1 MFLAYERLLDVDT
14 VAFFVFILA
23 ALGAFL
29 VGTTFHEFSHAAS
42 ALALGDRTAQAAGR
56 VTLNPVAHLDP
67 LGTILLVFAGF
78 GWGKPVPVNPY
89 RLRGGLQA
97 SAMVSFAG
105 PLANFIV
112 AGVATLILRLTT
124 IPVRHPF
131 DASAYLSVDW
141 ATNDYIGLLLSATV
155 FFNVILG
162 VFNLLPV
169 APLDGFKV
177 ALGLLPRDLALEYSK
192 TEQYGP
198 GILLVVIFVLPLVLG
213 VSIIFPIVRF
223 LSDLLLGT

>member
-1 MFLAYERLLDVDT
+1 MILAYERLLDVDT
-14 VAFFVFILA
+14 VAFFVFLFA
-23 ALGAFL
+23 AMGAFL

-56 VTLNPVAHLDP
+56 VTLNPIAHLDP
-67 LGTILLVFAGF
+67 FGTVLLLIAGF

-89 RLRGGLQA
+89 RLRGGLQS
-97 SAMVSFAG
+97 SALVSFAG
-105 PLANFIV
+105 PLANFVTAAI
-112 AGVATLILRLTT
+112 ATTILRATP

-131 DASAYLSVDW
+131 DASAYLNIDW
-141 ATNDYIGLLLSATV
+141 TTSDYIGLLLAATV

-162 VFNLLPV
+162 VFNLLPI

-177 ALGLLPRDLALEYSK
+177 ALGVLPRDMAVEYSK

-198 GILLVVIFVLPLVLG
+198 GILLVVIFVLPLFLG
-213 VSIIFPIVRF
+213 ISIIFPVVRF
-223 LSDLLLGT
+223 ISDLLLGT

>member
-1 MFLAYERLLDVDT
+1 MLLAYERLLEVDT
-14 VAFFVFILA
+14 LAFFVFVA
-23 ALGAFL
+23 AAMGAF
-29 VGTTFHEFSHAAS
+29 VIGTTFHEFSHAAT

-56 VTLNPVAHLDP
+56 VTLNPLAHLDP
-67 LGTILLVFAGF
+67 LGTLLIALAGF
-78 GWGKPVPVNPY
+78 GWGKPVPVNTY
-89 RLRGGLQA
+89 RLRGGLRA
-97 SAMVSFAG
+97 SALVSFAG

-112 AGVATLILRLTT
+112 AAVATAILRLTD

-131 DASAYLSVDW
+131 EADFYRGVDW
-141 ATNDYIGLLLSATV
+141 SLNDYIGLLLSATV

-169 APLDGFKV
+169 APLDGFAV
-177 ALGLLPRDLALEYSK
+177 ALGILPRDLAMEYSK

-213 VSIIFPIVRF
+213 VSIIFPVVRF

>member
-14 VAFFVFILA
+14 IAFFVFVA
-23 ALGAFL
+23 AAMGAF
-29 VGTTFHEFSHAAS
+29 VIGTTFHEYSHAAS
-42 ALALGDRTAQAAGR
+42 ALALGDPTAQQQGR

-67 LGTILLVFAGF
+67 LGTILLMVAGF

-97 SAMVSFAG
+97 SALVSLAG
-105 PLANFIV
+105 PLSNFIT
-112 AGVATLILRLTT
+112 AGIATLVLRLTP

-131 DASAYLSVDW
+131 DAGAYLGVDW
-141 ATNDYIGLLLSATV
+141 TMNDYAGLLLAATV

-162 VFNLLPV
+162 VFNLLPI

-177 ALGLLPRDLALEYSK
+177 ALGILPRDLAIEYSK
-192 TEQYGP
+192 TERYGP
-198 GILLVVIFVLPLVLG
+198 GILLVVIFGLPFILG
-213 VSIIFPIVRF
+213 ISIIFPIVRF
-223 LSDLLLGT
+223 ISDILLGT

>member
-1 MFLAYERLLDVDT
+1 MLLAYERLLDVDT
-14 VAFFVFILA
+14 TAFVFVLA

-42 ALALGDRTAQAAGR
+42 ALALGDPTAQAAGR
-56 VTLNPVAHLDP
+56 VTLNPIAHLDP
-67 LGTILLVFAGF
+67 LGTILLVVAGF

-112 AGVATLILRLTT
+112 AGIATLILLGLPSPYVIPSTPAPTSQSIGERVTTWVCCSRPPSSSTSSSASSTCFRLLLWT
-124 IPVRHPF
+124 
-131 DASAYLSVDW
+131 ASRSHSAFCPATSRSNTARPSNTGRVSCSSLSSSYLSC
-141 ATNDYIGLLLSATV
+141 SAEYY
-155 FFNVILG
+155 
-162 VFNLLPV
+162 LPDREV
-169 APLDGFKV
+169 
-177 ALGLLPRDLALEYSK
+177 
-192 TEQYGP
+192 
-198 GILLVVIFVLPLVLG
+198 
-213 VSIIFPIVRF
+213 

>member
-1 MFLAYERLLDVDT
+1 MILAYERLLDVDT
-14 VAFFVFILA
+14 TAFFVFLLA
-23 ALGAFL
+23 AMGAFV

-42 ALALGDRTAQAAGR
+42 ALALGDTTAQRAGR
-56 VTLNPVAHLDP
+56 VTLNPLAHLDP
-67 LGTILLVFAGF
+67 LGSILLLFAGF

-89 RLRGGLQA
+89 QVRGGLQG
-97 SAMVSFAG
+97 SALVSAAG
-105 PLANFIV
+105 PMANFVI
-112 AGVATLILRLTT
+112 AAICTLALRLTP

-131 DASAYLSVDW
+131 DAGAYLGVDW
-141 ATNDYIGLLLSATV
+141 TFNDYAGLLLSATV

-177 ALGLLPRDLALEYSK
+177 ALGILPRDLAVEYSK

-198 GILLVVIFVLPLVLG
+198 GILLVVVFVLPFMLG
-213 VSIIFPIVRF
+213 VSIIFPVVRF
-223 LSDLLLGT
+223 LSDVLLGT